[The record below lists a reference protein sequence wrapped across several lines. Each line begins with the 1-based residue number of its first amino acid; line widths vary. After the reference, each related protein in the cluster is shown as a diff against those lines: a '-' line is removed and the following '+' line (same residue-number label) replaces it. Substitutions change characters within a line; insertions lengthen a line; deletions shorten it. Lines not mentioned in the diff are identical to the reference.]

1 MKKKI
6 TALLAIF
13 ILIFTNYAF
22 AYNETT
28 GYTPRY
34 TTNGEGGPVTTL
46 LNIAT
51 VKDENTRI
59 DARYT
64 AKTSSKSQ
72 NYNNKDYTSNTS
84 CAKINIGQSNSA
96 CNFKT
101 TNKCYIVEKTEE
113 EFLDRY
119 LAIKL
124 PASKS
129 TITFNEDE
137 LYIIYKNGITY
148 NGQKYD
154 VKLQINS
161 IRGQFTADNEVC
173 FHVGRYKI
181 NGDEKEPVG
190 FLPGVGVLGTK
201 VGAEVDVNYIVQDS
215 TGNEVPVNG
224 VFVMSDIDLKQG
236 IAIKN
241 MDITQKTVYMVK
253 EPAPSN
259 QLHNDIW
266 FKKMVNG
273 NNTTSYIYTINEN
286 NLTGDYLNA
295 YVTMSDSSKVDLT
308 FTYKDL
314 DAVSTIGYDTT
325 FENYYKIETK
335 VHNGTITE
343 SMYDVKPNAT
353 KTITYQP
360 KENYYLK
367 EIKVNGDRKSLTE
380 SIQNSYTFPDINS
393 DNEIEVTYAKKLKVE
408 FDSKGGS
415 EVPTQHVIP
424 REKATEPA
432 NPQKEGYT
440 FEGWYI
446 DNDCTTPYNFDSE
459 VTEDKIL
466 YAKWKEIPP
475 VEITHNIRYVVK
487 GTPNDNNATGNPT
500 SYKEGDTNPLTITNP
515 TLEGYTFSGW
525 FEREDLIG
533 NPISSLSVAGKTE
546 DITLYGKWN
555 KDPEWNEYSEPEE
568 KTAQYKVNHY
578 LEDENGTIEYNGKK
592 YKLDEDNSTTKT
604 GIVGTTVSETARSY
618 AGYNKT
624 KDSVQ
629 ATILEDG
636 STTLDFYY
644 NKIKYTITFD
654 SKGGTKVDTQT
665 KNYEEKVDEPDDP
678 TKDGY
683 KFLYW
688 YEEKDGEKVIYD
700 FDTPVTSD
708 KTLIAEWEK
717 IKIIPDNPEED
728 TDVTEQ
734 KEEVPAKK
742 TDTTTATKIL
752 PNTGIIGTALIGT
765 LIVLLGAFF
774 GIRYFKL
781 RKDMK

>member
-22 AYNETT
+22 AE
-28 GYTPRY
+28 
-34 TTNGEGGPVTTL
+34 NGTSGNSTANL
-46 LNIAT
+46 LKNIAT
-51 VKDENTRI
+51 GKDKNTII

-64 AKTSSKSQ
+64 AKSSSVSQ
-72 NYNNKDYTSNTS
+72 SYDNYDYNSNNS
-84 CAKINIGQSNSA
+84 CAKINITQNKP
-96 CNFKT
+96 NYYERVDYKT
-101 TNKCYIVEKTEE
+101 TNKCYIKEIDGDG
-113 EFLDRY
+113 FLDRY
-119 LAIKL
+119 LTIKINPSNIENFENL
-124 PASKS
+124 N
-129 TITFNEDE
+129 I
-137 LYIIYKNGITY
+137 LYKDGITY

-154 VKLQINS
+154 VKLQVMYLCDFNNS
-161 IRGQFTADNEVC
+161 VHEIC
-173 FHVGRYKI
+173 FHVGRYELI
-181 NGDEKEPVG
+181 GDNKKPVG
-190 FLPGVGVLGTK
+190 FLPGVGVIRDDSTDDRGR
-201 VGAEVDVNYIVQDS
+201 VAVRYIVQNSD
-215 TGNEVPVNG
+215 GQEVPVNG
-224 VFVMSDIDLKQG
+224 IFVVSDIDLKQG
-236 IAIKN
+236 IYLGDGIDLTKN
-241 MDITQKTVYMVK
+241 KAYLNKDNEGNMTDSLYYIYND
-253 EPAPSN
+253 EPS
-259 QLHNDIW
+259 D
-266 FKKMVNG
+266 KG
-273 NNTTSYIYTINEN
+273 TYIYTTDSSNIKN
-286 NLTGDYLNA
+286 NLNHA
-295 YVTMSDSSKVDLT
+295 YVTMHDSSNQFVE
-308 FTYKDL
+308 FEFSDL
-314 DAVSTIGYDTT
+314 DAFSTIGYDIT
-325 FENYYKIETK
+325 FENYYYKIETI
-335 VHNGTITE
+335 VHNGKI
-343 SMYDVKPNAT
+343 SDPMYDVAPNSN
-353 KTITYQP
+353 KTISYQP
-360 KENYYLK
+360 NDNYYLK

-500 SYKEGDTNPLTITNP
+500 SYKEGDTNPLAISNP

-555 KDPEWNEYSEPEE
+555 KDPEPEPEE

-604 GIVGTTVSETARSY
+604 GIVGTTVSETARNY

-774 GIRYFKL
+774 GIRYFKI

>member
-22 AYNETT
+22 AE
-28 GYTPRY
+28 
-34 TTNGEGGPVTTL
+34 NGTSGNSTANL
-46 LNIAT
+46 LKNIAT
-51 VKDENTRI
+51 GKDKNTII

-64 AKTSSKSQ
+64 AKSSSVSQ
-72 NYNNKDYTSNTS
+72 SYDNYDYNSNNS
-84 CAKINIGQSNSA
+84 CAKINITQNKP
-96 CNFKT
+96 NYYERVDYKT
-101 TNKCYIVEKTEE
+101 TNKCYIKEIDGDG
-113 EFLDRY
+113 FLDRY
-119 LAIKL
+119 LTIKINPSNIENFENL
-124 PASKS
+124 N
-129 TITFNEDE
+129 I
-137 LYIIYKNGITY
+137 LYKDGITY

-154 VKLQINS
+154 VKLQVMYLCDFNNS
-161 IRGQFTADNEVC
+161 VHEIC
-173 FHVGRYKI
+173 FHVGRYELI
-181 NGDEKEPVG
+181 GDNKKPVG
-190 FLPGVGVLGTK
+190 FLPGVGVIRDDSTDDRGR
-201 VGAEVDVNYIVQDS
+201 VAVRYIVQNSD
-215 TGNEVPVNG
+215 GQEVPVNG
-224 VFVMSDIDLKQG
+224 IFVVSDIDLKQG
-236 IAIKN
+236 IYLGDGIDLTKN
-241 MDITQKTVYMVK
+241 KAYLNKDNEGNMTDSLYYIYND
-253 EPAPSN
+253 EPS
-259 QLHNDIW
+259 D
-266 FKKMVNG
+266 KG
-273 NNTTSYIYTINEN
+273 TYIYTTDSSNIKN
-286 NLTGDYLNA
+286 NLNHA
-295 YVTMSDSSKVDLT
+295 YVTMHDSSNQFVE
-308 FTYKDL
+308 FEFSDL
-314 DAVSTIGYDTT
+314 DAFSTIGYDIT
-325 FENYYKIETK
+325 FENYYYKIETK

-555 KDPEWNEYSEPEE
+555 KDPEPEPEE

-592 YKLDEDNSTTKT
+592 YKLDEYNSITKT
-604 GIVGTTVSETARSY
+604 GIVGTTVSETARKPMLQNIIKQKIVFKPQY
-618 AGYNKT
+618 WKME
-624 KDSVQ
+624 VQ
-629 ATILEDG
+629 L
-636 STTLDFYY
+636 
-644 NKIKYTITFD
+644 
-654 SKGGTKVDTQT
+654 
-665 KNYEEKVDEPDDP
+665 
-678 TKDGY
+678 
-683 KFLYW
+683 
-688 YEEKDGEKVIYD
+688 
-700 FDTPVTSD
+700 
-708 KTLIAEWEK
+708 
-717 IKIIPDNPEED
+717 
-728 TDVTEQ
+728 
-734 KEEVPAKK
+734 
-742 TDTTTATKIL
+742 
-752 PNTGIIGTALIGT
+752 
-765 LIVLLGAFF
+765 
-774 GIRYFKL
+774 
-781 RKDMK
+781 